1 MSRTS
6 CNERSRS
13 RESRK
18 IRGGKVGRVEG
29 GEERRGEESD
39 EPHRECS
46 SLNLHFQR
54 FAWQITSSLRPSSD
68 INDIFDFRRRRRHR
82 L

>member
-6 CNERSRS
+6 RNERSRS

-18 IRGGKVGRVEG
+18 IRGGKVGG
-29 GEERRGEESD
+29 WKKERRGEESD
-39 EPHRECS
+39 GPHRECP